1 MKLVSIMN
9 KQEKIAATFK
19 TGMEERSMTLVVFA
33 EEIGIARI
41 SLQRWLK
48 EKFNPQEDAIE
59 LLSEKL
65 NISTY
70 VLVSGSNADVL
81 DLKFTPKGEIHPLL
95 LPLLQQCQDIT
106 VETCRLSA
114 ELFRQ
119 DVLEGASRNE

>member
-19 TGMEERSMTLVVFA
+19 TVMEERSMTLVVFA

-65 NISTY
+65 NASMSVLISRQ
-70 VLVSGSNADVL
+70 NADVF
-81 DLKFTPKGEIHPLL
+81 DLKVAAKDELYPLL
-95 LPLLQQCQDIT
+95 LPLLQQWQRIY
-106 VETCRLSA
+106 EKIYRLSA
-114 ELFRQ
+114 ELFK
-119 DVLEGASRNE
+119 LEMLEDASRNE